1 VVGAGFATGKEIVQ
15 FFTQYGS
22 IGLFGILISGLF
34 FIWLGSKMML
44 IAQSIDATSYQTL
57 NTHLFGTFMGKLING
72 FTIIILFGVTS
83 VMLA

>member
-1 VVGAGFATGKEIVQ
+1 MSKWKLTLQVAATYIGTVVGAGFATGKEIVQ

-22 IGLFGILISGLF
+22 MGLFGILISGLF

-57 NTHLFGTFMGKLING
+57 NTHLFGTFME
-72 FTIIILFGVTS
+72 TD
-83 VMLA
+83 